1 MDVEA
6 LVELVVAVGSLASEV
21 PEVAELDLNPVL
33 VMADGVAL
41 VDVKIRLAPA
51 DAIDD
56 VPRSLRSP

>member
-1 MDVEA
+1 
-6 LVELVVAVGSLASEV
+6 
-21 PEVAELDLNPVL
+21 
-33 VMADGVAL
+33 MADGVAL